1 MATCC
6 LRSPL
11 LGITRLDAAVI
22 GSVLAAVFPA
32 VVVPGMLRLMQERR
46 GTRQRIPELILA
58 GASCDDLFVL
68 VRFSSV
74 TGMAQG
80 RQLRTAVFP
89 SMPASIVLGAA
100 AGALARA
107 PLGRRA
113 GLPAT
118 LLILLA
124 PQFRAVGMLLFLI
137 ATPPNAKK
145 APLDA
150 LCIEHTGSILLQK
163 EPYCSFSATTRVQHA
178 FARLHPSLF

>member
-1 MATCC
+1 MAARC

-22 GSVLAAVFPA
+22 GSVLAAVSPA

-46 GTRQRIPELILA
+46 GTGQRIPELIPA
-58 GASCDDLFVL
+58 GASCDDIFVPVLFSA
-68 VRFSSV
+68 F

-80 RQLRTAVFP
+80 GQLRAADFP

-107 PLGRRA
+107 LFGRRA

-124 PQFRAVGMLLFLI
+124 PQFRAV
-137 ATPPNAKK
+137 A
-145 APLDA
+145 
-150 LCIEHTGSILLQK
+150 C
-163 EPYCSFSATTRVQHA
+163 CSS
-178 FARLHPSLF
+178 